1 MPKTT
6 RYWLIPLTLCLVL
19 LSGCSALIG
28 DAREALYPTDT
39 PQPAPQATKV
49 VKPPTKQ
56 ATAAVPVMPSPTS
69 EGNAVA
75 PATPTPVEDKGLHLV
90 YALDETLYRGGEL
103 GEDPQQ
109 VGLVPRLEAWD
120 WHDGLLAMASA
131 VDLMLLDLNRGTLS
145 QPDLAL
151 GQDVLTAE
159 ALWGQD
165 GERVVAALTLGDPQA
180 PTSGRRVQLLS
191 LDGEGTLGSQTT
203 LYDLLGVQLLRFES
217 EEDRVWLIPLAAEGE
232 LEKVECYDLASG
244 KLIDSRPISGQGEAC
259 LSPDG
264 QFLVTQ
270 TMVKGQSA
278 LQIFDLQ
285 AEGQVRPRVWE
296 HANDATAL
304 DPLWSPDSG
313 SLAYLLVKGS
323 GQEAVATGLWLLD
336 LEKMRATQ
344 VIADTPIGSE
354 LVCWM
359 PDGDRLVGFHRGQ
372 EGGSYLY
379 VVRPDGG
386 GLQILGIDASATIL
400 GWMAEP
406 KEAVPPVEVDL
417 WQRRFLDAAQDPE
430 ALVALV
436 ATYVEEGAA
445 RGAEALVDE
454 MASYLGLPPEEA
466 PILEQIGSGTFLLEW
481 ASSIHLLQ
489 SGASQPVSRG
499 HLVEARR
506 QDDRVGLI
514 LAIDLMGA
522 RQQAFMLLGTDD
534 ANEWRVAWMPQ
545 GRADWIATD
554 GEIGF
559 GGEGLE
565 SLVVRGSSFG
575 LDVGKDEVFVECHDC
590 PHRWFTATWRAENEA
605 YVRETTLGEN
615 ASRHDMLW
623 EMTEPSAYAVTYE
636 ALRRMRL
643 DEPLDALI
651 EKAEVVEQAKA
662 LGLDDAD
669 NRLVV
674 IEAGE
679 TQVRFEDLEGE
690 TQYVATVRSDR
701 LVSLAQD

>member
-6 RYWLIPLTLCLVL
+6 RYWLIPLALCLVL

-39 PQPAPQATKV
+39 PQPAPQTTKV
-49 VKPPTKQ
+49 TEPPTKE

-69 EGNAVA
+69 EGNTVA
-75 PATPTPVEDKGLHLV
+75 PATPTPVEDKGLRLV
-90 YALDETLYRGGEL
+90 YAMDETLYRGGEL
-103 GEDPQQ
+103 GQEPLS

-120 WHDGLLAMASA
+120 WQDGRLVMASA
-131 VDLMLLDLNRGTLS
+131 VDLMFVDLNQGTLA
-145 QPDLAL
+145 QPELSLA
-151 GQDVLTAE
+151 QDVLTA
-159 ALWGQD
+159 AVLWSRD

-180 PTSGRRVQLLS
+180 PTSGHRVQLLS
-191 LDGEGTLGSQTT
+191 LDGEGKLISQTT
-203 LYDLLGVQLLRFES
+203 LYDLLGVQLLRYES
-217 EEDRVWLIPLAAEGE
+217 AKDRVWLIPLAAEGE
-232 LEKVECYDLASG
+232 LTKVECYDLASG
-244 KLIDSRPISGQGEAC
+244 KLIDSRPISGQGEAR

-296 HANDATAL
+296 HANGATAL

-313 SLAYLLVKGS
+313 SLAYLLVEGS
-323 GQEAVATGLWLLD
+323 GQEAVASGMWLLD
-336 LEKMRATQ
+336 LDKMRATQ
-344 VIADTPIGSE
+344 VVADTPLGSE

-359 PDGDRLVGFHRGQ
+359 PDGDRLVGFHRGLD
-372 EGGSYLY
+372 GGSYFY

-386 GLQILGIDASATIL
+386 GRKILGIEAPATLL
-400 GWMAEP
+400 GWMAQPTED
-406 KEAVPPVEVDL
+406 VPPVEVDL

-430 ALVALV
+430 VLVALI

-445 RGAEALVDE
+445 RGAEALAGE
-454 MASYLGLPPEEA
+454 IAGYMGLEPEKA

-489 SGASQPVSRG
+489 SSGSQPISRG

-522 RQQAFMLLGTDD
+522 RQQAFMLLATDD
-534 ANEWRVAWMPQ
+534 VNAWRVAWMPQ

-554 GEIGF
+554 GEISF

-565 SLVVRGSSFG
+565 SLRVRGSSFG
-575 LDVGKDEVFVECHDC
+575 LDVGSDEVFVECHDC
-590 PHRWFTATWRAENEA
+590 PHRWFTATWRAKGEA
-605 YVRETTLGEN
+605 YVRETALSEN

-643 DEPLDALI
+643 GEPLDALI
-651 EKAEVVEQAKA
+651 DKAEVVAQAEA
-662 LGLDDAD
+662 LGLDDMEM
-669 NRLVV
+669 RLVV

-690 TQYVATVRSDR
+690 TQYVATVRRDR